1 MAAVPLSRDLVGT
14 WSLVSRI
21 DMTLDGR
28 RRIDPL
34 LGEDPIAIL
43 TYDSSGH
50 FSAQFMRRD
59 RSSGQQR
66 PSAMSATNNT
76 QAVDGYDAYFGTYA
90 VDDSTNAVTQTLIG
104 SLSQANVGQVIT
116 RTMSVADDVLT
127 IQLTTEAFD
136 GEPVVRTLTWQR
148 LA

>member
-1 MAAVPLSRDLVGT
+1 MAGDS
-14 WSLVSRI
+14 S
-21 DMTLDGR
+21 GR
-28 RRIDPL
+28 RRCQLRAVSHVELAEDVRDVRLHGTAGDVEPGADLGVAQPL
-34 LGEDPIAIL
+34 DHEVDDLALP
-43 TYDSSGH
+43 
-50 FSAQFMRRD
+50 
-59 RSSGQQR
+59 
-66 PSAMSATNNT
+66 T
-76 QAVDGYDAYFGTYA
+76 QAVDGYDAYFGTYS